1 MTTVMIMAG
10 GTGGHVFPALA
21 VARVLEEQGCKVVWL
36 GTHKGIESRVVPAAG
51 IPMEWVRVS
60 GLRGKGLLSWLGA
73 PFRLM
78 QALMDSLR
86 AVRRVRPDVVLG
98 LGGFVA
104 GPGGLAAR
112 LLGCPLVIHEQ
123 NAVAG
128 MTNRLLSHIADVV
141 AQAFPGAFS
150 GSQSARL
157 IGNPVRRDIEQV
169 GLRREVLREPR
180 HLLIFGGSQG
190 AAVLNRIVPKALA
203 EIPADLRPTVMHQSG
218 RGKADDVRQAYAALG
233 IDADVREFLDDM
245 AAAYSWADLA
255 VTRSGALTVAEL
267 AATGLPAVLVPFPA
281 AVDDHQTA
289 NARYLSE
296 RGAALLIPESELE
309 PTRLARTLVELMSKE
324 AAELTGMS
332 AAARSSAQ
340 LGTAYELASVCLEQC
355 KGGAR

>member
-1 MTTVMIMAG
+1 
-10 GTGGHVFPALA
+10 
-21 VARVLEEQGCKVVWL
+21 
-36 GTHKGIESRVVPAAG
+36 
-51 IPMEWVRVS
+51 MEWVRVS

-73 PFRLM
+73 PFRLI

-128 MTNRLLSHIADVV
+128 MTNRLLSHIAVVV

-150 GSQSARL
+150 GSRSARL
-157 IGNPVRRDIEQV
+157 IGNPVRHDIEQV
-169 GLRREVLREPR
+169 GLRREALRVPR

-203 EIPADLRPTVMHQSG
+203 EMPADLRPKVLHQSG

-233 IDADVREFLDDM
+233 IDADVREFLEDM

-309 PTRLARTLVELMSKE
+309 PVRLAHTLVELVSKD
-324 AAELTGMS
+324 AAELTRMS
-332 AAARSSAQ
+332 AAARASAQ
-340 LGTAYELASVCLEQC
+340 LGTANELAGVCVEQSR
-355 KGGAR
+355 GGAR